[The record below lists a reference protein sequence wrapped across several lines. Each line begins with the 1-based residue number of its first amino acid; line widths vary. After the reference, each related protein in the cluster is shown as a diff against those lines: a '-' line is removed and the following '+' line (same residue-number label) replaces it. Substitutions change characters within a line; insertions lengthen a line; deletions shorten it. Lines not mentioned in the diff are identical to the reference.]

1 MQTVERTE
9 EASAPARPDGAAQA
23 AAGAEREEPG
33 WLQLHRE
40 VKGDLSVSLLS
51 VCAGEQRGLAA
62 AHWMFSETQ
71 QQTRGTTDRT
81 CGGLNFLWNAE
92 NVAFKVT
99 RPRTK
104 RQNGLY

>member
-9 EASAPARPDGAAQA
+9 EACAPARPDGAAQA
-23 AAGAEREEPG
+23 AAEREEPG

-62 AHWMFSETQ
+62 AHWMFSETE
-71 QQTRGTTDRT
+71 QQTRATTDGT
-81 CGGLNFLWNAE
+81 WGGLNFLWNAE

-99 RPRTK
+99 RPKTNRKNWSLLT
-104 RQNGLY
+104 